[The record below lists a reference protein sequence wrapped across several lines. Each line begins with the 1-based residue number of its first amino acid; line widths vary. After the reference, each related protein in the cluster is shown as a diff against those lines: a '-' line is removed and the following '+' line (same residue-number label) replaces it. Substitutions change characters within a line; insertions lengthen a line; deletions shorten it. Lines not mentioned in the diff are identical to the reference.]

1 MDFAL
6 TANQNGPSD
15 PFNIT
20 LRGADPLYSLR
31 FPCGNLHTWKTG
43 GVLTTVQEKKIK
55 KKEEKERKEEKGET
69 PIP

>member
-1 MDFAL
+1 MASFDAL
-6 TANQNGPSD
+6 LAAGVNVSGVILIQEN
-15 PFNIT
+15 
-20 LRGADPLYSLR
+20 
-31 FPCGNLHTWKTG
+31 G